1 MDDDFGYEEEVVQE
15 YEPPRKGG
23 GKIRFAVFIFFVIL
37 GFAIGLGFGF
47 FLGVVSLVNVM
58 GDLTEGMN
66 TTITIDF
73 DEEVAMNYMVKFM
86 QEEYGDLIGAA
97 VLGNTLEVNMTD
109 NEKIYA
115 IIEGLDIEQLEQ
127 FIELDDETR
136 ALLEEA
142 KRHPEQRDI
151 SQTQQNFIPP
161 ELVAEIE
168 AIEKQME
175 GVKLAE

>member
-1 MDDDFGYEEEVVQE
+1 MDDDFGYEEEE
-15 YEPPRKGG
+15 IEKPKRSGG
-23 GKIRFAVFIFFVIL
+23 GVKFAILIFFIIL

-47 FLGVVSLVNVM
+47 FLGVVSLVNVI

-66 TTITIDF
+66 TTVTIDF
-73 DEEVAMNYMVKFM
+73 DEEVAMNYVMKFM

-97 VLGNTLEVNMTD
+97 ALGKTPEVNMTD

-115 IIEGLDIEQLEQ
+115 IIQGLDIEQIEQ
-127 FIELDDETR
+127 VIEIDDETR

-151 SQTQQNFIPP
+151 SQTQQNFIPL
-161 ELVAEIE
+161 ELVDDIEEIQ
-168 AIEKQME
+168 KQMKGFE
-175 GVKLAE
+175 LAE

>member
-1 MDDDFGYEEEVVQE
+1 MDDDFGYEEEE
-15 YEPPRKGG
+15 EIKPKKSGG
-23 GKIRFAVFIFFVIL
+23 RVKFAVFIFFIIL
-37 GFAIGLGFGF
+37 GFTIGLAAGFY
-47 FLGVVSLVNVM
+47 LGVVSLVNVM

-66 TTITIDF
+66 ATVVIDF
-73 DEEVAMNYMVKFM
+73 NEEVAMNYMVKFM

-97 VLGNTLEVNMTD
+97 ALGKTPQVNMTD

-115 IIEGLDIEQLEQ
+115 IIDGIDIEQLEQ
-127 FIELDDETR
+127 FIEIDNETK

-161 ELVAEIE
+161 ELA
-168 AIEKQME
+168 K
-175 GVKLAE
+175 